1 MGFIRNLFA
10 RIWSSI
16 LNTSM
21 AKWIIGIFSSPSP
34 HNTPIVQSVGGQQ
47 DEKATQQTAQLSEP
61 DHQMSCD
68 ASELTPENRKKA
80 LFTAIKNQNISACK
94 LLLENFG
101 NLPEED
107 KLSIILAVIQSNT
120 PIYKEVI
127 ENARYRLWVDDM
139 FTILEPYISA
149 MSEEHKVKIFSAAA
163 KKYYLNTER
172 FEDSWVAKLK
182 PLMKGMS
189 LESERR
195 IFIIACRY
203 RLHIMIGTTST
214 LGTKS
219 PQGIQDLMSKH
230 SEIDS
235 KLADACVEKGEI
247 GKTEEEQIIK
257 QLVNDDTEAEKAI
270 DFLDLVF
277 ICSEPEYISD
287 IIKKN
292 LNTDD
297 EEYRLVLTH
306 SVLER
311 MFYFSRY
318 KSVNNE
324 IEHIKEPFQAI
335 FTTLPIKHKFSIL
348 SAAIGT
354 GRIERVEWVKDLI
367 DDRTGDIDASD
378 VAAAEEYKIRAVLQA
393 IKTNNLEI
401 VKQVKGYIDI
411 DSMNNEQKLEIML
424 QAIKTDNGKIVE
436 QVKGYI
442 DIDGMNNEQKL
453 EIMLQAIKTDNGKIV
468 EQVKGYIDIS
478 SMDNKQKLV
487 IILAVTKY
495 CLTGSIFDTLT
506 DEYIDIGRMDNEQ
519 KLQIILA
526 ASQPNRK
533 NILHQLKAYIGRMD
547 KEQKLQLMLQAIEN
561 KNLEAFEQVKSYIDI
576 GSMDNKQ
583 KLQIMLQAIKTCSLE
598 VFKQVKGYID
608 IGSMD
613 NEQKLQLML
622 QAIKTYRLE
631 IFQQVKSYIDIGSM
645 DNKQKL
651 QIILAAIQNDHK
663 TQSYWRGVFEE
674 LTTKDIDIN
683 SMNNEQKL
691 QIILAALQYDQTYI
705 GNGKNIFDRVKQCI
719 DINSMDNEQKLQIIL
734 AAIQYGWKN
743 QRHNSIFDKVKF
755 YIDIA
760 KMNGEYNRKLVLAAI
775 ERGDN
780 TILLKVIKH
789 TLDNLPQNIDESMKK
804 EAMCLLPEGN
814 VTNILDYCMSPNFG
828 NYNCLLSIL
837 KWGAF
842 ERLSEENKKTFSLK
856 CLNYLLPHLEESA
869 DATLFA
875 VMMYSY
881 MDNDSREKLSPE
893 DREKLNTYIGGDT
906 CSGKIEE
913 AINNNINIR
922 KEKYA
927 PYFYALQESADSIY
941 ELPDDIAH
949 LILKHAGNTRSLA
962 TNLSLIDKCIEDMR
976 IPETVRNLFQGLKK
990 SINPYTEGAVLAAE
1004 EAIGTGHGSEAER
1017 SQDSKHKP
1025 TER

>member
-10 RIWSSI
+10 RIWSSL

-34 HNTPIVQSVGGQQ
+34 HNAPIVQSVGGQQ

-68 ASELTPENRKKA
+68 ASELTSENRKKA
-80 LFTAIKNQNISACK
+80 LFTAIKNQNISACQ

-127 ENARYRLWVDDM
+127 ENARYKLWVDDM

-172 FEDSWVAKLK
+172 FGDSWVAKLK

-189 LESERR
+189 LESERK

-214 LGTKS
+214 LGTES

-277 ICSEPEYISD
+277 IHSEPEYISD

-318 KSVNNE
+318 KSVKNG

-401 VKQVKGYIDI
+401 VEQVKGYIDSMNNEQKLEIMLQAIKTNNLKIVKQVKDYIDI

-424 QAIKTDNGKIVE
+424 QAIKTDNGEIVE
-436 QVKGYI
+436 QVK
-442 DIDGMNNEQKL
+442 D
-453 EIMLQAIKTDNGKIV
+453 
-468 EQVKGYIDIS
+468 YIDIS

-487 IILAVTKY
+487 IILAATKY

-519 KLQIILA
+519 KLQIIITTFQL
-526 ASQPNRK
+526 NRK
-533 NILHQLKAYIGRMD
+533 NIFHQLKAYIGRMD
-547 KEQKLQLMLQAIEN
+547 NEQKLQIMLQAIEN
-561 KNLEAFEQVKSYIDI
+561 KNLEIVKQVKGYIDI
-576 GSMDNKQ
+576 SSMDNKQ
-583 KLQIMLQAIKTCSLE
+583 KLQIMLQAIKTESLE
-598 VFKQVKGYID
+598 VFKQVEGYID

-631 IFQQVKSYIDIGSM
+631 IFQQVKSYIEIGSM

-651 QIILAAIQNDHK
+651 QIILVAIQNDHK
-663 TQSYWRGVFEE
+663 TQSRWRGVFEK
-674 LTTKDIDIN
+674 LTTKDYIDIN

-691 QIILAALQYDQTYI
+691 QIILATLQYDQTYI
-705 GNGKNIFDRVKQCI
+705 GGNRKNIFDRVKKRI

-743 QRHNSIFDKVKF
+743 QRHNSIFDKVKK
-755 YIDIA
+755 YIKIA
-760 KMNGEYNRKLVLAAI
+760 EMNGEYNRKLVLAAI

-780 TILLKVIKH
+780 IILLKVIEH
-789 TLDNLPQNIDESMKK
+789 TLNNLPQNIDERMKK
-804 EAMCLLPEGN
+804 KAMCLLSEDN
-814 VTNILDYCMSPNFG
+814 VINILDYCMSPTFG

-856 CLNYLLPHLEESA
+856 CLKYLLPHLEQSA

-881 MDNDSREKLSPE
+881 MDNDSREKLSSE
-893 DREKLNTYIGGDT
+893 DREKLHTYIGNKQ
-906 CSGKIEE
+906 CNKKIKK
-913 AINNNINIR
+913 AIDDNIGMREN
-922 KEKYA
+922 EYNS
-927 PYFYALQESADSIY
+927 YFYALQESADSIDDID

-949 LILKHAGNTRSLA
+949 LILEHAGNMA
-962 TNLSLIDKCIEDMR
+962 INPSLIDKCINDMR
-976 IPETVRNLFQGLKK
+976 LPETVRKLFQGLKK
-990 SINPYTEGAVLAAE
+990 PINPHTEGAVLAAK
-1004 EAIGTGHGSEAER
+1004 EAIGTGHGSEAELE
-1017 SQDSKHKP
+1017 P
-1025 TER
+1025 GI